1 MADKAE
7 LEVTIGADGTVRI
20 TTRGLRGEACI
31 EETKALEKA
40 LGSVLRR
47 QKTSEYY
54 GQSSATKT
62 RVRSR

>member
-7 LEVTIGADGTVRI
+7 LEVTIGADGTVKI

-40 LGSVLRR
+40 LGKVLRR
-47 QKTSEYY
+47 QKTGEYY
-54 GQSSATKT
+54 ERSASTKT
-62 RVRSR
+62 GVRSK